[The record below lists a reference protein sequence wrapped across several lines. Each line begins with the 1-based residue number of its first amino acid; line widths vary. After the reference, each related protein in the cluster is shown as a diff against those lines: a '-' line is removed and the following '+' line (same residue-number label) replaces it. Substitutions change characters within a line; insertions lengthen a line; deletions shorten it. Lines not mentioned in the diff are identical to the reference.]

1 MTPVDPNNQQAY
13 VSDGMLLR
21 EDSLFYGHPEGAVVS
36 WDKYTTSKVF
46 AKVEVDPQG
55 YPTFSSQSQFGRTT
69 FNYNIDPLNDGN
81 WTQPLSYEVWLDE
94 PIRLSRLGL
103 EIANFDK
110 HDVTF
115 SITCNKGG
123 YTGYAVFTD
132 EDWYTEDDA
141 QKIIDG
147 LSPSGAPALW
157 TYTWTTSGG
166 EEMLPQITGLDSDS
180 RYFVAAVVVGQHSES
195 NVIRHQVFTKAYP
208 PVFVDDVVDI
218 LDIVP
223 GVPGGP
229 IELEPRNE
237 SVDRV
242 ELWYAPEIPWWM
254 KLDAQRGTIIWPNP
268 DRPTELIPP
277 NSSGTF
283 TVRGSNWFPAEN
295 FDELTVNWST
305 TA

>member
-1 MTPVDPNNQQAY
+1 
-13 VSDGMLLR
+13 
-21 EDSLFYGHPEGAVVS
+21 VVS
-36 WDKYTTSKVF
+36 WEKYTASKVF
-46 AKVEVDPQG
+46 AKVEIDQQG
-55 YPTFSSQSQFGRTT
+55 YPTFSHQSQFGRTT
-69 FNYNIDPLNDGN
+69 FGYNVDPLNDGN

-94 PIRLSRLGL
+94 PIRLSRLAIG
-103 EIANFDK
+103 AYDK
-110 HDVTF
+110 HNVTF
-115 SITCNKGG
+115 SITCNKV
-123 YTGYAVFTD
+123 GYAGHAVLTG

-157 TYTWTTSGG
+157 THTWTTAGG

-180 RYFVAAVVVGQHSES
+180 RYFVAAVVVGPHSAS

-208 PVFVDDVVDI
+208 PDFGDGIVDI

-229 IELEPRNE
+229 VELELKNE

-242 ELWYAPEIPWWM
+242 ELWSGTGTPLWM
-254 KLDAQRGTIIWPNP
+254 KIDAQRGTIIWPNP
-268 DRPTELIPP
+268 DRPGALIPP
-277 NSSGTF
+277 NSSGSF
-283 TVRGSNWFPAEN
+283 TVNGRNWYYQNAT
-295 FDELTVNWST
+295 LTINWST